1 MKKGKTMAKDRRRV
15 EEEAERAA
23 EHKRETREKNRA
35 FEQEQRKSAEGR
47 TQREADDKR
56 RSAEERKQRSADK
69 KEKREAKRER
79 RRIRR
84 ERKRHSPDSKLHQ
97 AMPLVMLALC
107 VFFGICIYTQLS
119 MGFLGSFVQNV
130 CLGIFGCGAYFIP
143 ALFLLWTIRWH
154 RAVEKNTLTGEM
166 LFGVTL
172 ILLIS
177 VLWYTFGVPEEKLN
191 VFREFYSMGRNRQG
205 GGFLGNAIGFLLV
218 KLLSRVG
225 TAIVIA
231 FLLLI
236 LGVVVFGIRPH
247 DLRQKLGAYL
257 KQRHAMRRE
266 QRRQR
271 EEERAETESQ
281 KQGQRHRVGKDFYQA
296 KEVATVNS
304 SPNNGNATGRDSF
317 LVPEGKGQGQFTRT
331 FFDVEAENP
340 RLGTTAAAP
349 SNHRDK
355 SQENGFVPSEKL
367 YDDDYLFGDTMPV
380 SDRPHTTRSPKVT
393 LAEQDYREEGE
404 NKNNNIDT
412 GIPDIPAYQLSNKPV
427 GTVRKAAEEYT
438 EHTQEPLASAGSVPV
453 QTEKAGKEPAPAVEE
468 THAIKEVKATKEEK
482 QKEPVAASAKEGEEQ
497 DENGEF
503 VINKAHVITH
513 IGAERV
519 GTNEGKE
526 GRQSAVFHSFPPLS
540 LLQEDTQI
548 SQEDSDQE
556 IKEKS
561 DRLME
566 TLANYGVGAQKSCAS
581 RGPRLTR
588 YELIPNKGVRIRAI
602 ESLVDEI
609 AMNLEAVSV
618 RIEAPIPGKA
628 AVGVE
633 VPNVKYSSVRL
644 RGLLDTDTFRDAPG
658 KTTVCLGVDVIGVPV
673 FADLE
678 KMPHLLVAGA
688 TGMGKSVCINS
699 ILVSLLYK
707 ARPDEIKLIL
717 IDPKKV
723 EFKSYANI
731 PHLLVPV
738 VTEPQKAAGALSWAV
753 NEMERRYDIIER
765 VGVRNIKA
773 YNKTLIE
780 HPEREPLPQIVIV
793 IDELHD
799 LMIQA
804 KDAVEDSIARIAA
817 KARAAGIILIIGTQR
832 PSVNVITGVIKANI
846 PSRIAFHV
854 ASQVDSRTI
863 LDVAGAEKL
872 LNNGDMLFLSP
883 GMQMMTPKRVQ
894 GAFLDDDEVNRVAE
908 YLRKNSEGVQ
918 YNEAVMADM
927 DRESEKYNKDKRQ
940 GGGDFPAAEGSG
952 DVGSE
957 EDLLHRAIEVA
968 LESGKIS
975 TSLLQRRLSVGF
987 GKAARMIDRMEE
999 MGIVGP
1005 LNGQKPREILIT
1017 MDEYRAMRLKN
1028 DE

>member
-1 MKKGKTMAKDRRRV
+1 MATDQDKNTAQPVEDVNGRENTFEQSEKTVDREKGQ
-15 EEEAERAA
+15 
-23 EHKRETREKNRA
+23 KREKREKREEGA
-35 FEQEQRKSAEGR
+35 RKERG
-47 TQREADDKR
+47 KR
-56 RSAEERKQRSADK
+56 RSERKKA
-69 KEKREAKRER
+69 
-79 RRIRR
+79 
-84 ERKRHSPDSKLHQ
+84 SPDSLFHQ
-97 AMPLVMLALC
+97 VMPIVLVALC
-107 VFFGICIYTQLS
+107 AFFGICIYTKIS
-119 MGFLGSFVQNV
+119 MGVVGTAIQSVSLG
-130 CLGIFGCGAYFIP
+130 LLGCGAFFLP
-143 ALFLLWTIRWH
+143 PMLLLWSIRWQ
-154 RAVEKNTLTGEM
+154 RAVEKQTQGKEVF
-166 LFGVTL
+166 FGFMVL
-172 ILLIS
+172 LLIS
-177 VLWYTFGVPEEKLN
+177 VLWYAFGVPEEQMGIFKG
-191 VFREFYSMGRNRQG
+191 FYAMGKEKVG
-205 GGFLGNAIGFLLV
+205 GGVLGNAVGFVFVTLASKIG
-218 KLLSRVG
+218 
-225 TAIVIA
+225 TVIIGI
-231 FLLLI
+231 LLLF
-236 LGVVVFGIRPH
+236 LCCVFMLDFRPKQFAELVAEK
-247 DLRQKLGAYL
+247 LRARGEA
-257 KQRHAMRRE
+257 
-266 QRRQR
+266 R
-271 EEERAETESQ
+271 EEAKMRKVEDKAEAEAEKSDARFRA
-281 KQGQRHRVGKDFYQA
+281 D
-296 KEVATVNS
+296 NS
-304 SPNNGNATGRDSF
+304 VYLA
-317 LVPEGKGQGQFTRT
+317 PEGASLPAKTKGSVERDPFMVPGERKALRPVTRKL
-331 FFDVEAENP
+331 FDVEAETALLENENTESTSDM
-340 RLGTTAAAP
+340 GTLTTDAVA
-349 SNHRDK
+349 
-355 SQENGFVPSEKL
+355 
-367 YDDDYLFGDTMPV
+367 YDDDLFSESMPNWVGKTDVDTKENTAAV
-380 SDRPHTTRSPKVT
+380 SP
-393 LAEQDYREEGE
+393 AREEVVTDPFDSAE
-404 NKNNNIDT
+404 EDN
-412 GIPDIPAYQLSNKPV
+412 GIPDIPAYRIGTEGIGADETQNNKV
-427 GTVRKAAEEYT
+427 DESANDATA
-438 EHTQEPLASAGSVPV
+438 PL
-453 QTEKAGKEPAPAVEE
+453 T
-468 THAIKEVKATKEEK
+468 AI
-482 QKEPVAASAKEGEEQ
+482 GEEVLAMPEVIAVP
-497 DENGEF
+497 ENGGHEPTQDTVDKADDPESDF
-503 VINKAHVITH
+503 VINKAHVIEH
-513 IGAERV
+513 IGAETV
-519 GTNEGKE
+519 GGEGTFD
-526 GRQSAVFHSFPPLS
+526 GRQDSFFHSFPPLS
-540 LLQEDTQI
+540 LLQEDTQV

-561 DRLME
+561 DKLME
-566 TLANYGVGAQKSCAS
+566 TLANYGVGAKKSCAS

-588 YELIPNKGVRIRAI
+588 YELIPDKGVRIRAI

-609 AMNLEAVSV
+609 AMNLEAISV

-707 ARPDEIKLIL
+707 SRPDEIKLIL

-723 EFKSYANI
+723 EFKSYAGI

-738 VTEPQKAAGALSWAV
+738 VTEAQKAAGALSWAV
-753 NEMERRYDIIER
+753 GEMERRYDIIER

-773 YNKTLIE
+773 YNKTLAD

-863 LDVAGAEKL
+863 LDATGAEKL
-872 LNNGDMLFLSP
+872 LNNGDMLFLCP

-894 GAFLDDDEVNRVAE
+894 GAFLDDDEVNRVAD
-908 YLRKNSEGVQ
+908 YLRKNSSHVQ

-927 DRESEKYNKDKRQ
+927 ERESEKYNKDKKA
-940 GGGDFPAAEGSG
+940 GGDLPMGEASG

-957 EDLLHRAIEVA
+957 EDLLYRAIEVA
-968 LESGKIS
+968 LENDKIS
-975 TSLLQRRLSVGF
+975 TSLLQRKLSVGF

-1005 LNGQKPREILIT
+1005 PNGQKPREILIS

>member
-1 MKKGKTMAKDRRRV
+1 MAKEKRGKT
-15 EEEAERAA
+15 
-23 EHKRETREKNRA
+23 EKTEKTA
-35 FEQEQRKSAEGR
+35 
-47 TQREADDKR
+47 
-56 RSAEERKQRSADK
+56 RSAEQKKEYTENVKDTAHGKEPSPKGKPKKERKK
-69 KEKREAKRER
+69 L
-79 RRIRR
+79 
-84 ERKRHSPDSKLHQ
+84 SPDAAIHQ
-97 AMPLVMLALC
+97 AMPIVMLLLC
-107 VFFGICIYTQLS
+107 AFLGICLYSSISMGLLGGAVRNVFFGL
-119 MGFLGSFVQNV
+119 
-130 CLGIFGCGAYFIP
+130 FGCGAYFAP
-143 ALFLLWTIRWH
+143 FFCLLWAVRWH
-154 RAVEKNTLTGEM
+154 RAVEKNSLTKEIS
-166 LFGVTL
+166 FGVVL
-172 ILLIS
+172 LFLIS
-177 VLWYTFGVPEEKLN
+177 ILWYTFGMPTEKMN
-191 VFREFYSMGRNRQG
+191 VFREFYALGVDRVG
-205 GGFLGNAIGFLLV
+205 GGFIGDLIGCGLVALVSKTGTVLIVAFAIL
-218 KLLSRVG
+218 LLSVLVFGFRYRDIARLLIEAGRKRRAARREEVMRKAEERVEKRAEAAERRHRG
-225 TAIVIA
+225 DAALYTAPAAIEREGAHRTGNCKTETGRNA
-231 FLLLI
+231 FLMPTEKT
-236 LGVVVFGIRPH
+236 GGKSAP
-247 DLRQKLGAYL
+247 RQL
-257 KQRHAMRRE
+257 
-266 QRRQR
+266 
-271 EEERAETESQ
+271 
-281 KQGQRHRVGKDFYQA
+281 
-296 KEVATVNS
+296 
-304 SPNNGNATGRDSF
+304 
-317 LVPEGKGQGQFTRT
+317 
-331 FFDVEAENP
+331 FDVVAEEN
-340 RLGTTAAAP
+340 LL
-349 SNHRDK
+349 
-355 SQENGFVPSEKL
+355 ENGGRSEMKREGIL
-367 YDDDYLFGDTMPV
+367 TAPDAPVYDDDFLFDDSVPSASGANA
-380 SDRPHTTRSPKVT
+380 SSRVT
-393 LAEQDYREEGE
+393 VAADGYRAECGNSAASEGTLE
-404 NKNNNIDT
+404 NKT
-412 GIPDIPAYQLSNKPV
+412 GIPDIPAYQLPTNDVVPASEDV
-427 GTVRKAAEEYT
+427 RGTSAQGGRARLQEDEEDIDEQTDAEVRLDTESREGDSTGEKEAADGEAVSLSAEE
-438 EHTQEPLASAGSVPV
+438 GD
-453 QTEKAGKEPAPAVEE
+453 
-468 THAIKEVKATKEEK
+468 
-482 QKEPVAASAKEGEEQ
+482 GE
-497 DENGEF
+497 DGF
-503 VINKAHVITH
+503 VINKAHVIEH
-513 IGAERV
+513 IGAETV
-519 GTNEGKE
+519 GGGDHVFS
-526 GRQSAVFHSFPPLS
+526 GRQNSFFHSFPPLS
-540 LLQEDTQI
+540 LLQEDTQV

-561 DRLME
+561 DKLME

-658 KTTVCLGVDVIGVPV
+658 KTTVCLGVDVVGVPV

-723 EFKSYANI
+723 EFKSYASI

-738 VTEPQKAAGALSWAV
+738 VTEAQKAAGALSWAV

-773 YNKTLIE
+773 YNKTLAD

-863 LDVAGAEKL
+863 LDATGAEKL
-872 LNNGDMLFLSP
+872 LNNGDMLFLCP
-883 GMQMMTPKRVQ
+883 GMQMMSPKRVQ
-894 GAFLDDDEVNRVAE
+894 GAFLDDDEVNRVTE
-908 YLRKNSEGVQ
+908 YLRKNSAGVQ
-918 YNEAVMADM
+918 YNESVMADM
-927 DRESEKYNKDKRQ
+927 DRESEKYNKDKKQ
-940 GGGDFPAAEGSG
+940 GGDFPSGEASG

-957 EDLLHRAIEVA
+957 EELLYRAIEVA
-968 LESGKIS
+968 LENGKIS
-975 TSLLQRRLSVGF
+975 TSLLQRKLSVGF
-987 GKAARMIDRMEE
+987 GKAARMIDKMEE
-999 MGIVGP
+999 MGLVSP
-1005 LNGQKPREILIT
+1005 PNGQKPRDILVT

>member
-1 MKKGKTMAKDRRRV
+1 MARERRKNTEKD
-15 EEEAERAA
+15 
-23 EHKRETREKNRA
+23 T
-35 FEQEQRKSAEGR
+35 
-47 TQREADDKR
+47 
-56 RSAEERKQRSADK
+56 EERKKYSENAQEKARATDKEQGK
-69 KEKREAKRER
+69 KENKMR
-79 RRIRR
+79 R
-84 ERKRHSPDSKLHQ
+84 KLSPDAGIHQ
-97 AMPLVMLALC
+97 AMPILLLLLC
-107 VFFGICIYTQLS
+107 AFFGICIYSNIS
-119 MGFLGSFVQNV
+119 MGLLGGAFRRV
-130 CLGIFGCGAYFIP
+130 CFGLLGGGAYFVP
-143 ALFLLWTIRWH
+143 FFFLLWALRWH
-154 RAVEKNTLTGEM
+154 RAVERNTLVKE
-166 LFGVTL
+166 LSFGIV
-172 ILLIS
+172 LLLMIP
-177 VLWYTFGVPEEKLN
+177 VLWYTFGVPAEKMYAIS
-191 VFREFYSMGRNRQG
+191 EFYAMGVARTG
-205 GGFLGNAIGFLLV
+205 GGLIGNLV
-218 KLLSRVG
+218 GCGLVALVSKVGTVLIAAFTILLLSV
-225 TAIVIA
+225 
-231 FLLLI
+231 L
-236 LGVVVFGIRPH
+236 VFGFRYKDIARF
-247 DLRQKLGAYL
+247 LAERARKRRA
-257 KQRHAMRRE
+257 QRREEAMRRA
-266 QRRQR
+266 
-271 EEERAETESQ
+271 EERAE
-281 KQGQRHRVGKDFYQA
+281 KQAEEREARFRGDAALYTAPTAIEGEGTHPTASDDAAVGR
-296 KEVATVNS
+296 
-304 SPNNGNATGRDSF
+304 NAF
-317 LVPEGKGQGQFTRT
+317 LVPATKTGGRGVARQL
-331 FFDVEAENP
+331 FDVEAENG
-340 RLGTTAAAP
+340 LL
-349 SNHRDK
+349 
-355 SQENGFVPSEKL
+355 ENGQSERIQKVSSDASAPQPV
-367 YDDDYLFGDTMPV
+367 YDDDFLFDDTAPSAGGGSSSSRV
-380 SDRPHTTRSPKVT
+380 SRAAD
-393 LAEQDYREEGE
+393 AYREESQNNTVGE
-404 NKNNNIDT
+404 SDKEEEA
-412 GIPDIPAYQLSNKPV
+412 GIPDIPAYRLREDDESPLDARRE
-427 GTVRKAAEEYT
+427 TEE
-438 EHTQEPLASAGSVPV
+438 GR
-453 QTEKAGKEPAPAVEE
+453 G
-468 THAIKEVKATKEEK
+468 
-482 QKEPVAASAKEGEEQ
+482 VAEEQ
-497 DENGEF
+497 DSGEPQRKAPLLKPQQAEKDSLVDEEEDAVAEEAVLAAEDGENDAF
-503 VINKAHVITH
+503 VINKAHVIEH
-513 IGAERV
+513 IGADTV
-519 GTNEGKE
+519 GGGDGVFS
-526 GRQSAVFHSFPPLS
+526 GRQDSFFHSFPPLS
-540 LLQEDTQI
+540 LLQEDTQV

-561 DRLME
+561 DKLME

-658 KTTVCLGVDVIGVPV
+658 KTTVCLGVDVVGVPV

-723 EFKSYANI
+723 EFKSYASI

-738 VTEPQKAAGALSWAV
+738 VTEAQKAAGALSWAV

-773 YNKTLIE
+773 YNKTLAD

-854 ASQVDSRTI
+854 ASQIDSRTI
-863 LDVAGAEKL
+863 LDATGAEKL
-872 LNNGDMLFLSP
+872 LNNGDMLFLCP
-883 GMQMMTPKRVQ
+883 GMQMMSPKRVQ

-908 YLRKNSEGVQ
+908 YLRKNSAGVQ

-927 DRESEKYNKDKRQ
+927 DRESEKYNKDKKQ
-940 GGGDFPAAEGSG
+940 GGDFPSGEASG

-957 EDLLHRAIEVA
+957 EELLYRAIEVA
-968 LESGKIS
+968 LENGKIS
-975 TSLLQRRLSVGF
+975 TSLLQRKLSVGF
-987 GKAARMIDRMEE
+987 GKAARMIDKMEE
-999 MGIVGP
+999 MGLVSP
-1005 LNGQKPREILIT
+1005 PNGQKPREILVS